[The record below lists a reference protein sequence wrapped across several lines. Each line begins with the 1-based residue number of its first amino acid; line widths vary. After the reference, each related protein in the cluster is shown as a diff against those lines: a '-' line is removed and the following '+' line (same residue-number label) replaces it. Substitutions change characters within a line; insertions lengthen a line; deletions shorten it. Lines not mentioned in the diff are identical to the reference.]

1 MGNGIFLSNLRTTYL
16 PCSRNAWGTQGL
28 VLKFQLSNWSANS
41 LNLWEA
47 TAKGNLYQNA
57 LVP

>member
-1 MGNGIFLSNLRTTYL
+1 MTVIKQLSDTGAKERRDWYL
-16 PCSRNAWGTQGL
+16 
-28 VLKFQLSNWSANS
+28 FQLSNWSANC